1 MRRLWWLIPLGAL
14 VYLGALVV
22 LLPVELAWGWLGER
36 VPVRAYGVT
45 GTLWDG
51 SAAAVTR
58 GPVRLDDLRWKL
70 QPAALATGR
79 VSAELAARLRD
90 GRLKGKVEWRPSRLG
105 VREARLAVD
114 VDTALELAGR
124 RGFQRAADGRLEALV
139 RELVLVDGRPRQ
151 VRALLTWAGARV
163 GFGEDIDLGDVALE
177 LGPGDGQDIA
187 GTLSNQG
194 GALALDGELNLAPNG
209 SFLLQAAL
217 SPRNPSDDAA
227 LAALARLGLPRS
239 AGPHRFNVSGNL
251 DGTGIRVRPA
261 G

>member
-1 MRRLWWLIPLGAL
+1 MRRRWWLLPLGAL
-14 VYLGALVV
+14 VYLTTLVV
-22 LLPVELAWGWLGER
+22 LLPMELAWGWLGER

-45 GTLWDG
+45 GTLWQG
-51 SAAAVTR
+51 SAAAITR
-58 GPVRLDDLRWKL
+58 GPVRLDDLRWEL
-70 QPAALATGR
+70 HPAALATGQ

-90 GRLKGKVEWRPSRLG
+90 GRLEGRVQWRPSRLA

-114 VDTALELAGR
+114 LDTALQLAGR
-124 RGFQRAADGRLEALV
+124 PGFQRAADGRLEALV

-151 VRALLTWAGARV
+151 VRALLTWSAARV

-194 GALALDGELNLAPNG
+194 GMLALSGELTVAPNG

-217 SPRNPSDDAA
+217 SPRNASDAAA